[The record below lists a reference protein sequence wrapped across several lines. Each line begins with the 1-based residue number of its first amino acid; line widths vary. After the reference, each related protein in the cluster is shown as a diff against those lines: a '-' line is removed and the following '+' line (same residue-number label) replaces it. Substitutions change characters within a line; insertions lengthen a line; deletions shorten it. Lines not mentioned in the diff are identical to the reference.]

1 MSAPARQTGTPDG
14 ALRGEIQGSTLPEVF
29 ADLHA
34 KRATGVLVAITGS
47 VRRTAQV
54 RDGRI
59 QFAASTDRDDRF
71 NQVLVKAGVIKLKDL
86 LRAVEIAL
94 STRDRLGE
102 VLVKMKMVEPGDV
115 EKWVRAQ
122 VRGILFSMIEQASG
136 QWSFEPG
143 PVPVET
149 IRLDLPAGIA
159 AFEGVR
165 KIASW
170 SRVYE
175 QVGGLNAEYLA
186 TKEAET
192 IASTLPLFP
201 GERALLTMCRTPTSL
216 GEMCEASQM
225 GDFQVCRSV
234 WGLLLA
240 SALMKS

>member
-1 MSAPARQTGTPDG
+1 MSAPVLQTGTPDG
-14 ALRGEIQGSTLPEVF
+14 VLRGEIQGSTLAEVF
-29 ADLHA
+29 ADLDA
-34 KRATGVLVAITGS
+34 KRATGVLVASTGS

-94 STRDRLGE
+94 ATRDRLGE
-102 VLVKMKMVEPGDV
+102 VLIRMKMVEPGDV

-122 VRGILFSMIEQASG
+122 VRGILFNMIEQSSG

-143 PVPVET
+143 PVPVEP
-149 IRLDLPAGIA
+149 IRLELPAGVA

-165 KIASW
+165 KIGSW

-186 TKEAET
+186 TKDAES

-216 GEMCEASQM
+216 GEMCDVSQM

>member
-1 MSAPARQTGTPDG
+1 MSVPARNPAPSDG
-14 ALRGEIQGSTLPEVF
+14 ALRGEILGSTMPEVF
-29 ADLHA
+29 ADLEA
-34 KRATGVLVAITGS
+34 RRVTGTLVAATGS
-47 VRRTAQV
+47 VRRTAQL

-71 NQVLVKAGVIKLKDL
+71 NQVLIKAGVIKLKDL
-86 LRAVEIAL
+86 LRALEIAL
-94 STRDRLGE
+94 ATRDRLGE
-102 VLVKMKMVEPGDV
+102 VLIKMKMVEPGDV

-122 VRGILFSMIEQASG
+122 VRGILFNMIEQTSG

-165 KIASW
+165 KVSSW

-186 TKEAET
+186 TNDAET
-192 IASTLPLFP
+192 VAATLPLFP

-225 GDFQVCRSV
+225 GDFQVCRSI
-234 WGLLLA
+234 WGLLLV
-240 SALMKS
+240 SALMKA

>member
-1 MSAPARQTGTPDG
+1 MSAPARQTGSPEG
-14 ALRGEIQGSTLPEVF
+14 ALRGEIQGSTMPEVF

-34 KRATGVLVAITGS
+34 RRATGTLVVTGAS
-47 VRRTAQV
+47 VRRTAQLQ
-54 RDGRI
+54 DGRV

-94 STRDRLGE
+94 TTRDRLGE
-102 VLVKMKMVEPGDV
+102 VLVRMKMVEPGDV

-122 VRGILFSMIEQASG
+122 VRGILFNMIEQSSG

-143 PVPVET
+143 PIPAET
-149 IRLDLPAGIA
+149 IRLELPAGVA

-165 KIASW
+165 KIPSW

-186 TKEAET
+186 TREAEAV
-192 IASTLPLFP
+192 ASTLPLFP
-201 GERALLTMCRTPTSL
+201 GERALLTLCRTPTSL

-234 WGLLLA
+234 WGLLLV
-240 SALMKS
+240 SALMKA

>member
-1 MSAPARQTGTPDG
+1 MSVPARTPAPSDG
-14 ALRGEIQGSTLPEVF
+14 VLRGEIQGSTLPEVL
-29 ADLHA
+29 ADLQA
-34 KRATGVLVAITGS
+34 RRATGTLAAVTGS
-47 VRRTAQV
+47 VRRTALLQ
-54 RDGRI
+54 DGRI

-71 NQVLVKAGVIKLKDL
+71 NQVLIKAGVIKLKDL
-86 LRAVEIAL
+86 LRALEIAL
-94 STRDRLGE
+94 ATRDRLGE
-102 VLVKMKMVEPGDV
+102 VLVRMKMVEPGDV

-122 VRGILFSMIEQASG
+122 VRGILFNMIEQTSG

-143 PVPVET
+143 PVPAET
-149 IRLDLPAGIA
+149 IRLELPAGHV

-165 KIASW
+165 KASSW

-186 TKEAET
+186 RKDAET
-192 IASTLPLFP
+192 IAATLPLFP
-201 GERALLTMCRTPTSL
+201 GEHALLTMCRTPTSL

-225 GDFQVCRSV
+225 GDLQVCRSV

>member
-1 MSAPARQTGTPDG
+1 MSVSARTPDPSDG
-14 ALRGEIQGSTLPEVF
+14 ALRGEIQGSTLPVVL
-29 ADLHA
+29 ADLQA
-34 KRATGVLVAITGS
+34 RRVTGTLVTVTGQ
-47 VRRTAQV
+47 VRRTAQIQN
-54 RDGRI
+54 GRI

-71 NQVLVKAGVIKLKDL
+71 NQVLIKAGVIKLKEL
-86 LRAVEIAL
+86 LRALEIAL
-94 STRDRLGE
+94 ATRDRLGE
-102 VLVKMKMVEPGDV
+102 VLVRMKMVEPADV

-122 VRGILFSMIEQASG
+122 VRGILFNMIEQTSG

-143 PVPVET
+143 PVAAET
-149 IRLDLPAGIA
+149 IRLELPAGTA

-165 KIASW
+165 KVSSW

-186 TKEAET
+186 TNDAET
-192 IASTLPLFP
+192 IAAALPLFP

-234 WGLLLA
+234 WGLLLTN
-240 SALMKS
+240 ALMKS

>member
-1 MSAPARQTGTPDG
+1 MHAPARTPGQTDG
-14 ALRGEIQGSTLPEVF
+14 VLRGEIQGSTLPEVF
-29 ADLHA
+29 ADFQA
-34 KRATGVLVAITGS
+34 RRATGTLVAVTGN
-47 VRRTAQV
+47 VRRTALLQE
-54 RDGRI
+54 GRI
-59 QFAASTDRDDRF
+59 QFAASTNRDDRF
-71 NQVLVKAGVIKLKDL
+71 NQVLIKAGVIRIKDL
-86 LRAVEIAL
+86 LRAVEVAL
-94 STRDRLGE
+94 ATRDRLGE
-102 VLVKMKMVEPGDV
+102 VLVKLRMVEPGDV

-122 VRGILFSMIEQASG
+122 LRGILFNMIEQTSG

-149 IRLDLPAGIA
+149 IRLELPASHV

-165 KIASW
+165 KASSW

-186 TKEAET
+186 TNDAEA
-192 IASTLPLFP
+192 IAATLPLFP

-225 GDFQVCRSV
+225 GDLQVCRSV
-234 WGLLLA
+234 WGLLLV